1 MKKIGIV
8 GTRTKDSD
16 KYLKKVNDAFLTNY
30 LEGDSIVSGGCKQGG
45 DRFAVV
51 LKNLYKVPYIE
62 HLPDKSKLDKKLLK
76 ENPRIAYTLINY
88 DRNTLVAE
96 DSDILIAVVANGD
109 RKTGGTEDTI
119 KKFKKLHPDDWR
131 ERLIEIV

>member
-8 GTRTKDSD
+8 GTRTKDTNI
-16 KYLKKVNDAFLTNY
+16 YLKKVNDAFLLKY
-30 LEGDSIVSGGCKQGG
+30 LDGDTIVSGGCKQGG

-62 HLPDKSKLDKKLLK
+62 HLPDKSKLDKELLK
-76 ENPRIAYTLINY
+76 KNPRASYAIINHA
-88 DRNTLVAE
+88 RNTLVAE
-96 DSDILIAVVANGD
+96 DSDILIAVVADGD
-109 RKTGGTEDTI
+109 RRIGGTEDTI